1 MGYESGNPSP
11 HRSIPATANP
21 LEIALATRETGRM
34 IEEAAETARRL
45 VKERYPQARAAWL
58 GGSVAQGT
66 ATATSDLDITVL
78 LPGPP
83 APLRE
88 SLRYDDWPVELFVH
102 TEQSLAKY
110 CEKDRQRRQPS
121 MMRLVGETI
130 VLLDTD
136 GSGAALQ
143 ATGKAQL
150 LAGPPP
156 LSPQD
161 IAMLRYKITD
171 LLEDLI
177 GANSNDVRTAVASL
191 LWQEAAT
198 LLLTGAQHWTGT
210 GKGLLRELAAYDA
223 THTTKYAAALP
234 AAFRDAATGTPTAL
248 ITTVD
253 TILKPHGG
261 RLFAGFQLSGD

>member
-1 MGYESGNPSP
+1 ME
-11 HRSIPATANP
+11 AV
-21 LEIALATRETGRM
+21 EI
-34 IEEAAETARRL
+34 ARRL

-88 SLRYDDWPVELFVH
+88 SLRYADWPVELFVH
-102 TEQSLAKY
+102 TEASLAHY
-110 CEKDRQRRQPS
+110 IEKDRQRRQPS
-121 MMRLVGETI
+121 MMRLIGETI

-136 GSGAALQ
+136 GSGATLQ

-156 LSPQD
+156 LPPQD
-161 IAMLRYKITD
+161 IAMLRYKISD

-177 GANSNDVRTAVASL
+177 GADSNDIRTAIASL
-191 LWQEAAT
+191 LWQDAAA
-198 LLLTGAQHWTGT
+198 LLLTGANHWTGT
-210 GKGLLRELAAYDA
+210 GKGLLRELATYDA
-223 THTTKYAAALP
+223 THDTDYATALP
-234 AAFRDAATGTPTAL
+234 AAVRAAANGTPEPL
-248 ITTVD
+248 IATTD
-253 TILKPHGG
+253 SILGPYGG
-261 RLFAGFQLSGD
+261 RLFAGFHLSGD

>member
-1 MGYESGNPSP
+1 M
-11 HRSIPATANP
+11 
-21 LEIALATRETGRM
+21 EIAAGTSETERM
-34 IEEAAETARRL
+34 EAVEIARRL

-66 ATATSDLDITVL
+66 ATSTSDLDITIL

-88 SLRYDDWPVELFVH
+88 SLRYADWPVELFVH
-102 TEQSLAKY
+102 TADSLAHY

-121 MMRLVGETI
+121 MMRLIGETI

-136 GSGAALQ
+136 GSGIRLQ
-143 ATGKAQL
+143 ASGKAQL

-156 LSPQD
+156 LSPHD
-161 IAMLRYKITD
+161 IAMLRYKISD

-177 GANSNDVRTAVASL
+177 GADSNDVRTAVASV

-210 GKGLLRELAAYDA
+210 GKGLLHELHAYDA
-223 THTTKYAAALP
+223 THATDFATSLP
-234 AAFRDAATGTPTAL
+234 AALRAATTGSPELL
-248 ITTVD
+248 ITTTD
-253 TILKPHGG
+253 SILKPYGG

>member
-1 MGYESGNPSP
+1 
-11 HRSIPATANP
+11 
-21 LEIALATRETGRM
+21 M
-34 IEEAAETARRL
+34 IEEATQTARRL
-45 VKERYPQARAAWL
+45 VEERYPQARAAWL
-58 GGSVAQGT
+58 GGSIARGA

-88 SLRYDDWPVELFVH
+88 SIRYADWPVELFVH
-102 TEQSLAKY
+102 TEASLAHY
-110 CEKDRQRRQPS
+110 CDKDRQRRQPS

-136 GSGAALQ
+136 GSGARLQ

-156 LSPQD
+156 LPRQD
-161 IAMLRYKITD
+161 IDMLRYKISD

-177 GANSNDVRTAVASL
+177 GANSNDVRTVVASV

-198 LLLTGAQHWTGT
+198 LLLTGANHWAGT

-223 THTTKYAAALP
+223 THTTDYATALP
-234 AAFRDAATGTPTAL
+234 AAVRAAADGNSAAMITA
-248 ITTVD
+248 VD
-253 TILKPHGG
+253 TILEPYGG
-261 RLFAGFQLSGD
+261 RLFAGYHLSGD

>member
-1 MGYESGNPSP
+1 L
-11 HRSIPATANP
+11 
-21 LEIALATRETGRM
+21 LEIAPTARESERM
-34 IEEAAETARRL
+34 EAVEIARRL

-66 ATATSDLDITVL
+66 ATSTSDLDITVL

-88 SLRYDDWPVELFVH
+88 SLRYADWPVELFVH
-102 TEQSLAKY
+102 TEDSLAHY

-136 GSGAALQ
+136 GSGVRLQ
-143 ATGKAQL
+143 ASGKAQL

-156 LSPQD
+156 LPPHD
-161 IAMLRYKITD
+161 IDMLRYKISD
-171 LLEDLI
+171 FLEDLI
-177 GANSNDVRTAVASL
+177 GADSNDVRTVVASV
-191 LWQEAAT
+191 LWQDAAA

-210 GKGLLRELAAYDA
+210 GKGLLRELHAYDA
-223 THTTKYAAALP
+223 THTTDFATALP
-234 AAFRDAATGTPTAL
+234 AAVRAATTGSPETMITA
-248 ITTVD
+248 VD
-253 TILKPHGG
+253 TILEPYGG
-261 RLFAGFQLSGD
+261 RLFAGFKLSGD